1 MEQVTKGVNHGQE
14 QARTYGTKIGSNGC
28 SDMAL
33 SSIEQ
38 RLKAHLLHDCAE
50 CLRLR
55 PPYNPYIFQRMI
67 GEHGPVEAC
76 RRVIMELPAH
86 QAPSGY
92 GQLWERG
99 RLDLTA
105 KATVINPDFSA
116 LFDEAVIQRAK
127 ARLERCGWRPDG

>member
-1 MEQVTKGVNHGQE
+1 
-14 QARTYGTKIGSNGC
+14 
-28 SDMAL
+28 MAL
-33 SSIEQ
+33 TAVEQ
-38 RLKAHLLHDCAE
+38 RLKVHLLHDCAE

-92 GQLWERG
+92 GHLWERG

-105 KATVINPDFSA
+105 EATVLRPEFSA
-116 LFDEAVIQRAK
+116 LFEEAVTDRAK
-127 ARLERCGWRPDG
+127 TRLERCGWRPSG